1 MNVARTRRRLPG
13 ILLAAIAVMAVLSAC
28 EGPQEVGGGG
38 ASTSEVR
45 GSEPDVNGPDVNGM
59 VLEVTVGPEMEDC
72 VGSAPMRCL
81 VVDGELFY
89 DSIEG
94 FEHDEGYEYRLR
106 IERYEAWPGEEPPQD
121 ASRYGYRLIEE
132 VGKERA
138 DR

>member
-1 MNVARTRRRLPG
+1 
-13 ILLAAIAVMAVLSAC
+13 MAVLSAC
-28 EGPQEVGGGG
+28 EGPQEGGGG
-38 ASTSEVR
+38 AAASAVS
-45 GSEPDVNGPDVNGM
+45 GSEPDVSGPDVSGPDVNGM

-121 ASRYGYRLIEE
+121 ASRYGYRLIEV